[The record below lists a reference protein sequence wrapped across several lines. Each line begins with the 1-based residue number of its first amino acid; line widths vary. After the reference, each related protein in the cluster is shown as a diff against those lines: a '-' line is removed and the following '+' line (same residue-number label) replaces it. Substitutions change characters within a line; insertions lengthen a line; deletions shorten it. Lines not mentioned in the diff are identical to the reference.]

1 MFGRAGK
8 QDRGETQPAGSIR
21 PDIEADLQSVTAR
34 VHRYGV

>member
-21 PDIEADLQSVTAR
+21 HDIETDLQSVTAR